1 MCGDEERVIDG
12 QHQQDP
18 AGLLSR
24 RSLLKGAGASAA
36 ALALLP
42 SDWLGRTAVAAA
54 DTATDTVNDT
64 VDAGDGL
71 LPLSMAMHIHSSFS
85 EQSGSMDSQLF
96 QAAKNAVD
104 VLWWTDHDYRMEG
117 VRYRNVVHF
126 TSLTAETTDGAAWQW
141 QRQNTGSLTAASGGS
156 IVQAPASPTDP
167 IAGGALSV
175 TAQST
180 SSSIAAVRFFAESH
194 PAGWNY
200 HRNLYGQTLTI
211 EVLPTAVGAGGYL
224 ELLLNTS
231 YHQAVGGRP
240 AGVYS
245 LSYRIGGQ
253 GTPGTLSSQGLQGIV
268 NVAAP
273 TGAWTSVSIT
283 PCEDLEAIWPELAST
298 DFASFELRLG
308 AVSAGAPTSGCFDYL
323 RFTRA
328 YATGDIP
335 LQTQEE
341 LMERYAATYPDV
353 TQRAGLEISEFLPHL
368 NWFGGNIH
376 LGDYTSVTYKTWQ
389 AFLSQQVGIAH
400 TNGGLVSYNH
410 PFGYTSVAAL
420 PASQQDSLRAQ
431 VAKQLLANR
440 ALGCDILEV
449 GYPLRAGVDVK
460 HHVALWDVLSR
471 NALFLTGNGVS
482 DDHMGQNW
490 FGIRNNWVT
499 SAWATSAE
507 EADLL
512 TALKAGRA
520 WSASLA
526 RYRGTLDLLADG
538 TAPMGSVT
546 VSTARTRQLHV
557 VATSLPA
564 GSTLQLVR
572 GTVDYAGAAKPA
584 PNTSVVQS
592 YPAARLASGS
602 VDVAVDTSA
611 SRFLRTQVV
620 GSDGVVIAVSN
631 PIWLLRS
638 APPGGI
644 PAPRAA

>member
-1 MCGDEERVIDG
+1 MCGDEEVAIAGSD
-12 QHQQDP
+12 HQNQE
-18 AGLLSR
+18 GLLSR
-24 RSLLKGAGASAA
+24 RSWLKGAGATAA
-36 ALALLP
+36 ALVLLP
-42 SDWLGRTAVAAA
+42 GDWLGRTPALAAGQVESA
-54 DTATDTVNDT
+54 S
-64 VDAGDGL
+64 GL

-96 QAAKNAVD
+96 QAATNAVN

-117 VRYRNVVHF
+117 VHYRNVVHF

-141 QRQNTGSLTAASGGS
+141 QRENTGSLTAASGGS
-156 IVQAPASPTDP
+156 IVSAPASPADP
-167 IAGGALSV
+167 IAGGSLSIS
-175 TAQST
+175 AQST
-180 SSSIAAVRFFAESH
+180 SSSGAAVRFFAQSH

-200 HRNLYGQTLTI
+200 HRNMYGQTLVI
-211 EVLPTAVGAGGYL
+211 EVLPVTVGAGGYL
-224 ELLLNTS
+224 ELLLNMS

-240 AGVYS
+240 AGIYS

-253 GTPGTLSSQGLQGIV
+253 GQPGTRSSQGLQGIV

-273 TGAWTSVSIT
+273 VGAWTSVTIT
-283 PCEDLEAIWPELAST
+283 PTDDVAAIWPELAST

-308 AVSAGAPTSGCFDYL
+308 AVSAGAPTKGCFDYL

-328 YATGDIP
+328 YASGDIP

-341 LMERYAATYPDV
+341 LMERYASVYPAV
-353 TQRAGLEISEFLPHL
+353 AQRSGLEISEFLPHL
-368 NWFGGNIH
+368 NWFGGDIH
-376 LGDYTSVTYKTWQ
+376 LGDYTSVTYKSWNT
-389 AFLSQQVGIAH
+389 FLTQQVAIAH
-400 TNGGLVSYNH
+400 ANGGIVSYNH

-482 DDHMGQNW
+482 DDHFGQNW
-490 FGIRNNWVT
+490 YGIKNNWIT
-499 SAWATSAE
+499 SVWAASTE
-507 EADLL
+507 ESDLL
-512 TALKAGRA
+512 ASLTAGRA
-520 WSASLA
+520 WSASLS
-526 RYRGTLDLLADG
+526 RYRGALDLLADG
-538 TAPMGSVT
+538 AAPMGSVT
-546 VSTARTRQLHV
+546 VSTASTRQLHI
-557 VATSLPA
+557 VATSLPT

-572 GTVDYAGAAKPA
+572 GTVDYAGAANAA
-584 PNTSVVQS
+584 PNTSVIQS
-592 YPAARLASGS
+592 YPAAKLASGF

-620 GSDGVVIAVSN
+620 GSDGVVLAASN
-631 PIWLLRS
+631 PIWMLRS